1 MEKTQD
7 RKYYLHPTA
16 NIEDGKITCVF
27 CGAELPQS
35 LKTDFPC
42 TVSAK
47 APFDEKVSVYV
58 WDCMANVYF
67 DNINIK
73 QFCTEQELEKLDRY
87 AIESVYDAGG
97 AINFSG
103 QYPPSDKLVRYVMRL
118 AKKYTA
124 QLLTVKL
131 QRAQEKIQKLQK
143 EVEEEED
150 DKLRIKKAAMRY
162 VARTPRDQAFLQA
175 LKDRNLFYLIHSKDA
190 EQTIMA
196 MKSEFPEYYQTKD
209 QPRQDFTD
217 DANLLQAGYVVC
229 EVEHSLPCF

>member
-1 MEKTQD
+1 MEKTQN
-7 RKYYLHPTA
+7 RKYYLHPSA
-16 NIEDGKITCVF
+16 EVKDGKWVCIY

-42 TVSAK
+42 TTSPK
-47 APFDEKVSVYV
+47 TPFDEKVSVSV
-58 WDCMANVYF
+58 WNCTATVFVEDVDIA
-67 DNINIK
+67 
-73 QFCTEQELEKLDRY
+73 QFCTQQESEKLDKL
-87 AIESVYDAGG
+87 AEDSVYDAGG

-175 LKDRNLFYLIHSKDA
+175 LKERNLFYLIHSKDA